1 MNIPIA
7 NRLKKRLH
15 VEVGILQDELVD
27 LLYSIDNRI
36 VMHGGTSI
44 WRCYGGN
51 RFSEDLDFYA
61 RGDFSEKEFVEKAGQ
76 RGLTV
81 LKYKKTANL
90 VFSKVTDGNVEVR
103 VELNHSTSHAGAI
116 KNYERMDG
124 SIMTVL
130 TLKPEELLLE
140 KISAYRS
147 RRLIRDIY
155 DIFHLSSIAK
165 ESPELKGA
173 LRGFLHNLEPPLDE
187 ENLKAIVYSG
197 AIPSFRQ
204 MAELLRSRF

>member
-15 VEVGILQDELVD
+15 VDTGILQDELVD
-27 LLYSIDNRI
+27 LLYSVDNRI
-36 VMHGGTSI
+36 VMHGGTAI

-51 RFSEDLDFYA
+51 RFSEDLDFYSP
-61 RGDFSEKEFVEKAGQ
+61 RDFNEKEFVEKARQ

-81 LKYKKTANL
+81 LKFKKTANL
-90 VFSKVTDGNVEVR
+90 IFSKVTNGNVEVR
-103 VELNHSTSHAGAI
+103 VELNHSAPHAGAI
-116 KNYERMDG
+116 RNYERMDG
-124 SIMTVL
+124 SLMTVL
-130 TLKPEELLLE
+130 ALNPQELLLE
-140 KISAYRS
+140 KISAYAD

-155 DIFHLSSIAK
+155 DIFHLSSIADG
-165 ESPELKGA
+165 SPGLQEEMRK
-173 LRGFLHNLEPPLDE
+173 FLHKLEPPLDE

-204 MAELLRSRF
+204 MVEQLRSRF

>member
-15 VEVGILQDELVD
+15 VEIGILQDELVD

-61 RGDFSEKEFVEKAGQ
+61 PGDFSEKEFVEKAGQ

-103 VELNHSTSHAGAI
+103 VELNHSASHAGSI
-116 KNYERMDG
+116 KSYERMDG
-124 SIMTVL
+124 SLMTVL

-155 DIFHLSSIAK
+155 DVFHLSSIA
-165 ESPELKGA
+165 EDSPEMKKA
-173 LRGFLHNLEPPLDE
+173 LRGFLHKLEPPIDE

-197 AIPSFRQ
+197 AIPSFLQ
-204 MAELLRSRF
+204 MVELLRSRF